1 VRSSCTRDKRE
12 CKTKRPEAVRNRTG
26 TGLERG
32 KEKTERKRRTERK
45 EEGDLDESEG
55 RKKEEKE
62 LPMRRRRACV

>member
-1 VRSSCTRDKRE
+1 
-12 CKTKRPEAVRNRTG
+12 VRNRTG

-45 EEGDLDESEG
+45 EEGDLDGSEG